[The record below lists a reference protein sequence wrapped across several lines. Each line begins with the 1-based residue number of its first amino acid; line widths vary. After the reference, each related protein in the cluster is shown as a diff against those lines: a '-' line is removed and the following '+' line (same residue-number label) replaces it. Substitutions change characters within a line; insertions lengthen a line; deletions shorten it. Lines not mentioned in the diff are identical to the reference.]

1 MVYLKQSTNFAPTI
15 LSIFLLLIKKSIMK
29 TKDLIEK
36 LYDEFDA
43 KNESMVLIYTDKDG
57 QTTSYSCGKFDEISS
72 TIASMIDS
80 VLSDDSVDKSG
91 KFITNAIV
99 DGIRAVL
106 AIPSKA
112 GKKLAVKFT
121 MDLLRAS
128 ILEKANIHSPKEFS
142 DLIDSLDGDDD
153 DEDEENCATC
163 NANRICP
170 LPQAI
175 EYRKENH
182 IHAPVRKHRKPKK
195 HDEQCS

>member
-1 MVYLKQSTNFAPTI
+1 
-15 LSIFLLLIKKSIMK
+15 MK

-43 KNESMVLIYTDKDG
+43 KNESMILIYKDKDG
-57 QTTSYSCGKFDEISS
+57 QTSSYSCGKFDDVSS

-80 VLSDDSVDKSG
+80 VLSDDSVDKGG

-128 ILEKANIHSPKEFS
+128 ILEKANIHSPKEVYDLFS

-153 DEDEENCATC
+153 DDDENCDTC
-163 NANRICP
+163 KANRICP

-182 IHAPVRKHRKPKK
+182 IHKPGRKNRKPKK

>member
-1 MVYLKQSTNFAPTI
+1 
-15 LSIFLLLIKKSIMK
+15 MK

-36 LYDEFDA
+36 LYGEFDA
-43 KNESMVLIYTDKDG
+43 KNESMILIYTDKDG
-57 QTTSYSCGKFDEISS
+57 QTSSYSCGKFDDVSS

-80 VLSDDSVDKSG
+80 VLSDDSVDKGG

-99 DGIRAVL
+99 DGVRAVL

-121 MDLLRAS
+121 MDLLGAS
-128 ILEKANIHSPKEFS
+128 ILEKINIHSPKEFS
-142 DLIDSLDGDDD
+142 DLIDSIDGDDD
-153 DEDEENCATC
+153 EDDEDCTTC
-163 NANRICP
+163 KANRICP

-182 IHAPVRKHRKPKK
+182 IPAPGRKHRKQKK

>member
-1 MVYLKQSTNFAPTI
+1 
-15 LSIFLLLIKKSIMK
+15 MK

-57 QTTSYSCGKFDEISS
+57 QTSSYSCGKFDEISS

-80 VLSDDSVDKSG
+80 VLSD
-91 KFITNAIV
+91 AIV

-121 MDLLRAS
+121 MDLLGAS
-128 ILEKANIHSPKEFS
+128 ILEKINIHSPKEFS
-142 DLIDSLDGDDD
+142 DLMDYLGGDD
-153 DEDEENCATC
+153 DEDEDDENCATC
-163 NANRICP
+163 KANRICP
-170 LPQAI
+170 LPKAI

-182 IHAPVRKHRKPKK
+182 IHAPGRNHRKPKK
-195 HDEQCS
+195 HNEQCS

>member
-1 MVYLKQSTNFAPTI
+1 
-15 LSIFLLLIKKSIMK
+15 MK

-57 QTTSYSCGKFDEISS
+57 KTSSYSCGKFDDVSS

-80 VLSDDSVDKSG
+80 VLSDDSVDKGG

-99 DGIRAVL
+99 DGVRAVL

-121 MDLLRAS
+121 MDLLGAS
-128 ILEKANIHSPKEFS
+128 ILEKINIHSPKEFS
-142 DLIDSLDGDDD
+142 DLIDSLDDD
-153 DEDEENCATC
+153 DEEEEDDENCDTC
-163 NANRICP
+163 KANRICP

-175 EYRKENH
+175 EYRKENN
-182 IHAPVRKHRKPKK
+182 IPKPGRKHRKPKK

>member
-1 MVYLKQSTNFAPTI
+1 
-15 LSIFLLLIKKSIMK
+15 MK

-57 QTTSYSCGKFDEISS
+57 QTSSYSCGKFDEISS

-80 VLSDDSVDKSG
+80 VLSDDSVDKGG

-99 DGIRAVL
+99 DGVRAVL

-121 MDLLRAS
+121 MDLLGAS
-128 ILEKANIHSPKEFS
+128 ILEKINIHSPKEFS
-142 DLIDSLDGDDD
+142 DLIDSIDGDD
-153 DEDEENCATC
+153 DEDEEDDCTTC
-163 NANRICP
+163 KANRICQ
-170 LPQAI
+170 LPKAI
-175 EYRKENH
+175 EYRKDNH
-182 IHAPVRKHRKPKK
+182 IHAPGRKHRKLKK
-195 HDEQCS
+195 HNEQCS

>member
-1 MVYLKQSTNFAPTI
+1 
-15 LSIFLLLIKKSIMK
+15 MK

-36 LYDEFDA
+36 LYGEFDV
-43 KNESMVLIYTDKDG
+43 KNESMILIYTDKDG
-57 QTTSYSCGKFDEISS
+57 QINYYSCGKFDDVSS

-80 VLSDDSVDKSG
+80 VLSDDSVDKGG

-99 DGIRAVL
+99 DGVRAVL

-121 MDLLRAS
+121 MDLLGAS
-128 ILEKANIHSPKEFS
+128 ILEKINIHSPKEFS

-153 DEDEENCATC
+153 EDEEEEEDCTTC
-163 NANRICP
+163 KANRICP
-170 LPQAI
+170 LHNAI

-182 IHAPVRKHRKPKK
+182 IHAPGRKHRKQKK

>member
-1 MVYLKQSTNFAPTI
+1 
-15 LSIFLLLIKKSIMK
+15 MK

-57 QTTSYSCGKFDEISS
+57 QTTSYSCGKFDDISS

-80 VLSDDSVDKSG
+80 VISDDSVDKSG

-99 DGIRAVL
+99 DGVRAVL

-121 MDLLRAS
+121 MDLLGAS
-128 ILEKANIHSPKEFS
+128 ILEKINIHSPKEFS

-153 DEDEENCATC
+153 DEEEEDCATC

-170 LPQAI
+170 LHKAI

-182 IHAPVRKHRKPKK
+182 IPAPGRKHRKPKK

>member
-1 MVYLKQSTNFAPTI
+1 
-15 LSIFLLLIKKSIMK
+15 MK

-36 LYDEFDA
+36 LYGEFDA
-43 KNESMVLIYTDKDG
+43 KNESMILIYTDKNG
-57 QTTSYSCGKFDEISS
+57 KTSSYSCGKFDDVSS

-80 VLSDDSVDKSG
+80 VLSDDSVDKGG

-99 DGIRAVL
+99 DGVRAVL

-121 MDLLRAS
+121 MDLLGAS
-128 ILEKANIHSPKEFS
+128 ILEKINIHSPKEFS
-142 DLIDSLDGDDD
+142 DLIDSLDDD
-153 DEDEENCATC
+153 DEEEEDDENCDTC
-163 NANRICP
+163 KANRICP

-175 EYRKENH
+175 EYRKENN
-182 IHAPVRKHRKPKK
+182 IPKPGRKHRKPKK

>member
-1 MVYLKQSTNFAPTI
+1 
-15 LSIFLLLIKKSIMK
+15 MK

-36 LYDEFDA
+36 LYGEFDA
-43 KNESMVLIYTDKDG
+43 KNESMILIYTDKDG
-57 QTTSYSCGKFDEISS
+57 KTSSYSCGKFDDISS

-80 VLSDDSVDKSG
+80 VLSDDSVDKGG
-91 KFITNAIV
+91 KFIANAIV
-99 DGIRAVL
+99 DGVRAVL

-121 MDLLRAS
+121 MDLLGAS
-128 ILEKANIHSPKEFS
+128 ILEKINIHSPKEFS

-153 DEDEENCATC
+153 EEEEEDCATC
-163 NANRICP
+163 KANRICP

-182 IHAPVRKHRKPKK
+182 ITAHVRKHRKSKK

>member
-1 MVYLKQSTNFAPTI
+1 
-15 LSIFLLLIKKSIMK
+15 MK

-36 LYDEFDA
+36 LYGEFDA
-43 KNESMVLIYTDKDG
+43 NNESMVLIYTDKDG
-57 QTTSYSCGKFDEISS
+57 KTSSYSCGKFDDISS
-72 TIASMIDS
+72 TIAAMIDS
-80 VLSDDSVDKSG
+80 VLSDDSVDKGG
-91 KFITNAIV
+91 KFITKAIV
-99 DGIRAVL
+99 DGVRAVL

-112 GKKLAVKFT
+112 GKKLAVKFA
-121 MDLLRAS
+121 MDLLGAS
-128 ILEKANIHSPKEFS
+128 ILEKANIHSPNEFS

-153 DEDEENCATC
+153 EEEDDENCATC

-182 IHAPVRKHRKPKK
+182 IPAPGRKHRKPKK

>member
-1 MVYLKQSTNFAPTI
+1 
-15 LSIFLLLIKKSIMK
+15 MK

-36 LYDEFDA
+36 LYGEFDS
-43 KNESMVLIYTDKDG
+43 KNESMILIYTDKDG
-57 QTTSYSCGKFDEISS
+57 QTSSYSCGKFDDISS

-80 VLSDDSVDKSG
+80 VLSDDSVDKGG

-99 DGIRAVL
+99 DGVRAVL

-121 MDLLRAS
+121 MDLLGAS
-128 ILEKANIHSPKEFS
+128 ILEKINIHSPKEFS
-142 DLIDSLDGDDD
+142 DLIDSLDDD
-153 DEDEENCATC
+153 DEEDEEEDDENCDTC
-163 NANRICP
+163 KANRICP

-182 IHAPVRKHRKPKK
+182 IHAPGRKHRKSKN

>member
-1 MVYLKQSTNFAPTI
+1 
-15 LSIFLLLIKKSIMK
+15 MK

-43 KNESMVLIYTDKDG
+43 KNESMILIYTDKDG
-57 QTTSYSCGKFDEISS
+57 QTTSYSCGKFDDVSS

-80 VLSDDSVDKSG
+80 VLSDDSVDKGG

-99 DGIRAVL
+99 DGVRAVL

-121 MDLLRAS
+121 MDLLGAS
-128 ILEKANIHSPKEFS
+128 ILEKINIHSPKEFS
-142 DLIDSLDGDDD
+142 DLIDSIDGDDEEED
-153 DEDEENCATC
+153 DCATC
-163 NANRICP
+163 KANRICP
-170 LPQAI
+170 LPKAI

-182 IHAPVRKHRKPKK
+182 IPAPVRKHRKTKK

>member
-1 MVYLKQSTNFAPTI
+1 
-15 LSIFLLLIKKSIMK
+15 MK

-36 LYDEFDA
+36 LYGEFDA
-43 KNESMVLIYTDKDG
+43 KNESMILIYTDKDG
-57 QTTSYSCGKFDEISS
+57 QTSSYSCGKFDDISS
-72 TIASMIDS
+72 TIAAMIDS
-80 VLSDDSVDKSG
+80 VLSDNNVDKCG

-99 DGIRAVL
+99 DGVRAVL

-121 MDLLRAS
+121 MDLLGAS
-128 ILEKANIHSPKEFS
+128 FLEKINIHSPKEFS
-142 DLIDSLDGDDD
+142 DLIDSLDGDDEEDDD
-153 DEDEENCATC
+153 DEDCATC
-163 NANRICP
+163 KANRICP

-182 IHAPVRKHRKPKK
+182 IPAPVRKHRKPKK

>member
-1 MVYLKQSTNFAPTI
+1 
-15 LSIFLLLIKKSIMK
+15 MK

-57 QTTSYSCGKFDEISS
+57 QTSSYSCGKFDDISS
-72 TIASMIDS
+72 TIDSMIDS
-80 VLSDDSVDKSG
+80 VLSDDSVDKGG

-121 MDLLRAS
+121 MDLIGAS
-128 ILEKANIHSPKEFS
+128 ILEKINIHSPKEFS
-142 DLIDSLDGDDD
+142 DLIDSLDGDDEEEEYD
-153 DEDEENCATC
+153 DNCATC
-163 NANRICP
+163 KANRICP
-170 LPQAI
+170 LPKAI
-175 EYRKENH
+175 EYRKDNH
-182 IHAPVRKHRKPKK
+182 IPAPGRKHRKPKK
-195 HDEQCS
+195 HNEQ

>member
-1 MVYLKQSTNFAPTI
+1 
-15 LSIFLLLIKKSIMK
+15 MK

-36 LYDEFDA
+36 LYGEFDA
-43 KNESMVLIYTDKDG
+43 KNESMILIYTDKNG
-57 QTTSYSCGKFDEISS
+57 QTSSYSCGKFDDVSS

-80 VLSDDSVDKSG
+80 VLSDDSVDKGG

-99 DGIRAVL
+99 DGVRAVL

-121 MDLLRAS
+121 MDLLGAA
-128 ILEKANIHSPKEFS
+128 ILEKINIHSPKEFS
-142 DLIDSLDGDDD
+142 DLIDSLDGD
-153 DEDEENCATC
+153 EDEEEEEDCTTC
-163 NANRICP
+163 KANRICP

-182 IHAPVRKHRKPKK
+182 IPAPERKHRKPKK

>member
-1 MVYLKQSTNFAPTI
+1 
-15 LSIFLLLIKKSIMK
+15 MK

-57 QTTSYSCGKFDEISS
+57 QTSSYSCGKFDDISS

-80 VLSDDSVDKSG
+80 VLSDDSVDKGG

-121 MDLLRAS
+121 MDLLGAS
-128 ILEKANIHSPKEFS
+128 ILEKINIHSPKEFS
-142 DLIDSLDGDDD
+142 DLINSLDGDDD
-153 DEDEENCATC
+153 DEEENCATC
-163 NANRICP
+163 KANRICP
-170 LPQAI
+170 LPKAI
-175 EYRKENH
+175 EYRKDNH
-182 IHAPVRKHRKPKK
+182 IHAPGRKHRKLKK
-195 HDEQCS
+195 HNEQCS

>member
-1 MVYLKQSTNFAPTI
+1 
-15 LSIFLLLIKKSIMK
+15 MK

-36 LYDEFDA
+36 LYGEFDA
-43 KNESMVLIYTDKDG
+43 KNESMILIYTDKNG
-57 QTTSYSCGKFDEISS
+57 QTSSYSCGKFDDVSS

-80 VLSDDSVDKSG
+80 VLSDDSVDKGG
-91 KFITNAIV
+91 KFIANAIV
-99 DGIRAVL
+99 DGVRAVL

-121 MDLLRAS
+121 MDLLGAS
-128 ILEKANIHSPKEFS
+128 ILEKINIHSPKEFS

-153 DEDEENCATC
+153 EDEEDCATC
-163 NANRICP
+163 KANRICP

-182 IHAPVRKHRKPKK
+182 IHAPGRKHRKQNK

>member
-1 MVYLKQSTNFAPTI
+1 
-15 LSIFLLLIKKSIMK
+15 MK

-57 QTTSYSCGKFDEISS
+57 QTSSYSCGKFDDISS

-80 VLSDDSVDKSG
+80 CLSDDSVEKSG

-99 DGIRAVL
+99 DGVRAVL

-121 MDLLRAS
+121 MDLLGAS
-128 ILEKANIHSPKEFS
+128 FLEKINIHSPKEFS
-142 DLIDSLDGDDD
+142 DLIDSLDGDDEEDDD
-153 DEDEENCATC
+153 DEDCATC

-170 LPQAI
+170 LPKAI
-175 EYRKENH
+175 EYRKDNH
-182 IHAPVRKHRKPKK
+182 IPAPGRKHRKPKK
-195 HDEQCS
+195 HNEQCS

>member
-1 MVYLKQSTNFAPTI
+1 
-15 LSIFLLLIKKSIMK
+15 MK

-57 QTTSYSCGKFDEISS
+57 NTSSYSCGKSDEISS
-72 TIASMIDS
+72 TIATMIDIC
-80 VLSDDSVDKSG
+80 LSDDSVEKSG

-112 GKKLAVKFT
+112 GKKLALKFT

-142 DLIDSLDGDDD
+142 DLMDYLDGDDD
-153 DEDEENCATC
+153 EEEDDENCATC
-163 NANRICP
+163 KANRICP
-170 LPQAI
+170 LPKAI

-182 IHAPVRKHRKPKK
+182 IPAPHNRKKNGKRGCKNN
-195 HDEQCS
+195 

>member
-1 MVYLKQSTNFAPTI
+1 
-15 LSIFLLLIKKSIMK
+15 MK

-36 LYDEFDA
+36 LYGEFDA
-43 KNESMVLIYTDKDG
+43 KNESMILIYTDKDG
-57 QTTSYSCGKFDEISS
+57 HTSSYSCGKFDDVSS

-80 VLSDDSVDKSG
+80 VLSDDSVDKGG

-99 DGIRAVL
+99 DGVRAVL

-121 MDLLRAS
+121 MDLLGAS
-128 ILEKANIHSPKEFS
+128 ILEKINIHSPKEFS
-142 DLIDSLDGDDD
+142 DLIDSIDGDDEEED
-153 DEDEENCATC
+153 DCATC
-163 NANRICP
+163 KANRICP
-170 LPQAI
+170 LPKAI

-182 IHAPVRKHRKPKK
+182 IPSPGRKHRKPKK

>member
-1 MVYLKQSTNFAPTI
+1 
-15 LSIFLLLIKKSIMK
+15 MK

-36 LYDEFDA
+36 LYGEFDA
-43 KNESMVLIYTDKDG
+43 KNESMILIYTDKNG
-57 QTTSYSCGKFDEISS
+57 QTSSYSCGKFDDVSS

-80 VLSDDSVDKSG
+80 VLSDDSVDKGG

-99 DGIRAVL
+99 DGVRAVL

-121 MDLLRAS
+121 MDLLGAS
-128 ILEKANIHSPKEFS
+128 ILEKINIHSPKEFS
-142 DLIDSLDGDDD
+142 DLIDSLDGD
-153 DEDEENCATC
+153 EDEEEEEDCTTC
-163 NANRICP
+163 KANRICP

-182 IHAPVRKHRKPKK
+182 IPAPGRKHRKSKK
-195 HDEQCS
+195 HDEQCI

>member
-1 MVYLKQSTNFAPTI
+1 
-15 LSIFLLLIKKSIMK
+15 MK

-36 LYDEFDA
+36 LYGEFDA
-43 KNESMVLIYTDKDG
+43 KNESMILIYTDKDG
-57 QTTSYSCGKFDEISS
+57 QTSSYSCGKFDDISS

-80 VLSDDSVDKSG
+80 VLSDDNVDKSG
-91 KFITNAIV
+91 KFIANAIV
-99 DGIRAVL
+99 DGVRAVL

-121 MDLLRAS
+121 MDLLGAS
-128 ILEKANIHSPKEFS
+128 FLEKINIHSPKEFS
-142 DLIDSLDGDDD
+142 DLIDSLDGDD
-153 DEDEENCATC
+153 EDCATC
-163 NANRICP
+163 KANRICP

-182 IHAPVRKHRKPKK
+182 IHAPGRKNRKPKK

>member
-1 MVYLKQSTNFAPTI
+1 
-15 LSIFLLLIKKSIMK
+15 MK

-36 LYDEFDA
+36 LYSEFDA

-57 QTTSYSCGKFDEISS
+57 KTSSYSCGKFDDISS

-80 VLSDDSVDKSG
+80 VLSDDSVDKGG

-121 MDLLRAS
+121 MDLLGAS
-128 ILEKANIHSPKEFS
+128 ILEKINIHSPKEFS
-142 DLIDSLDGDDD
+142 DLIDSLDGDGD
-153 DEDEENCATC
+153 DEDCSTC
-163 NANRICP
+163 KANRICP
-170 LPQAI
+170 LQKAI

-182 IHAPVRKHRKPKK
+182 IPAPGRKHRKPKK
-195 HDEQCS
+195 HNEQCS

>member
-1 MVYLKQSTNFAPTI
+1 
-15 LSIFLLLIKKSIMK
+15 MK

-43 KNESMVLIYTDKDG
+43 KNESMILIYSDKDG
-57 QTTSYSCGKFDEISS
+57 HTNSYSCGKFDEISS
-72 TIASMIDS
+72 TIAAMIDRG
-80 VLSDDSVDKSG
+80 LSDDDVAESG

-99 DGIRAVL
+99 DGVRAVL

-142 DLIDSLDGDDD
+142 DLMDSLGDDD
-153 DEDEENCATC
+153 DEEEDDENCATC
-163 NANRICP
+163 KANRICP
-170 LPQAI
+170 LPKAI
-175 EYRKENH
+175 QYRKENH
-182 IHAPVRKHRKPKK
+182 IPAPGRKQRKPKK
-195 HDEQCS
+195 HDETCN